1 MQRKLDR
8 EFWLDCHLS
17 PVIAKWLNEETGYI
31 FKSAYIQK
39 LHGLTDIEIYELAK
53 KSSNVILISKDSDIP
68 DLINRYGSPPKL
80 INLKIGNTHN
90 RILFK
95 FLLDN
100 LEAALIKL
108 IDEDIHIVDLE
119 P

>member
-1 MQRKLDR
+1 MQRKLKW

-17 PVIAKWLNEETGYI
+17 PVIAKWLNEKTGYV
-31 FKSAYIQK
+31 FKSAYI
-39 LHGLTDIEIYELAK
+39 LNLYGLTDLEIYELAK
-53 KSSNVILISKDSDIP
+53 KTSNVILISKDSDIS
-68 DLINRYGSPPKL
+68 DLINKYGYPPKL
-80 INLKIGNTHN
+80 INLKIGNTHS
-90 RILFK
+90 RILYE

-108 IDEDIHIVDLE
+108 VDEDIHIVDLE